1 MYVDS
6 NGFSLL
12 RSLVGNRMYNTAGIV
27 SHIDIALVPRPLPP
41 VTLSSLSL
49 TALKRALIGAY
60 YGAEAPINTARIG
73 RLHGFLYSPSEIW

>member
-27 SHIDIALVPRPLPP
+27 SHIDIALVPRPATTRDAI
-41 VTLSSLSL
+41 V
-49 TALKRALIGAY
+49 AVFDRF
-60 YGAEAPINTARIG
+60 EARFDRYI
-73 RLHGFLYSPSEIW
+73 LWC